1 MTAAPSSILIADDE
15 ELNRE
20 GLARRLQRHGY
31 ETTLAENGLRAIEL
45 LGERQFDLLLLDVMM
60 PEMNGLEVLKFVRR
74 VDSLLDLPII
84 MVTARGESED
94 VVEALELGASDY
106 VTKPI
111 NFPVVLARVRSQLAL
126 RRAVTRVTD
135 LERQLNARNKELEGT
150 AGALS
155 ATNELMTRDLDDA
168 GRVQAAFRPESP
180 LEVPGGRAA
189 WAVRP
194 AGKLSGVSVSAFR
207 LGDGHLGVFALDAG
221 RHGAAAA
228 LLTTTAGH
236 LLTASAAGPAP
247 PAEVLG
253 RMAKRFP
260 RTVTGGTPL
269 ALLYG
274 VLDLEGGE
282 FRFASAGHPGP
293 VHLPAGGTPTQ
304 LEGAGLPLGV
314 GAGGYKEQT
323 VRLRPGDRL
332 VLYTDGLT
340 GARNADGEHF
350 GAHRLLE
357 TLGSTAPADGL
368 AELVR
373 RVEQWHGDGPARRD
387 VAALSLER
395 TDPTTA
401 GQ

>member
-1 MTAAPSSILIADDE
+1 MNAPSSILIVDDE
-15 ELNRE
+15 ALNRE

-84 MVTARGESED
+84 MVTARGDSED

-135 LERQLNARNKELEGT
+135 LERQLNARNRELEGT

-155 ATNELMTRDLDDA
+155 AANEVMTRDLDEA
-168 GRVQAAFRPESP
+168 ARVQAAFRPASP
-180 LEVPGGRAA
+180 LEVPGGRVS
-189 WAVRP
+189 WVVRP
-194 AGKLSGVSVSAFR
+194 AGNPAGVSVGALR
-207 LGDGHLGVFALDAG
+207 IGDRHLGVFAVDAG

-228 LLTTTAGH
+228 LLTTTAVH
-236 LLTASAAGPAP
+236 LLTGSADGPAP
-247 PAEVLG
+247 PAAVLG
-253 RMAKRFP
+253 RLAERFP
-260 RTVTGGTPL
+260 RAVTGSHPL
-269 ALLYG
+269 ALVYG

-293 VHLPAGGTPTQ
+293 VHVPAGGTPSPI
-304 LEGAGLPLGV
+304 EGAGLPLGV
-314 GAGGYKEQT
+314 GSGGYKEQS

-332 VLYTDGLT
+332 ALYTDGLT
-340 GARNADGEHF
+340 SARNADGEHF

-357 TLGSTAPADGL
+357 SLGPTAPADNL

-387 VAALSLER
+387 LAVLTLER

-401 GQ
+401 GR